1 MEFESSLSLVLKASD
16 MDTENLRSL
25 IRLSAS
31 DGEKTNSS
39 KGISFIGI

>member
-1 MEFESSLSLVLKASD
+1 MEFESSPRLVLEDSD

-25 IRLSAS
+25 IQLSGSA
-31 DGEKTNSS
+31 DKKIDSS